1 MHGPLKDSYSLRSN
15 FREFAEQVISE
26 MIDSYV
32 QITHCSIFLR
42 FFVQIIGSMFPD
54 ISR

>member
-15 FREFAEQVISE
+15 FREFAEQVIS
-26 MIDSYV
+26 IDSYV
-32 QITHCSIFLR
+32 QITAQFFFR
-42 FFVQIIGSMFPD
+42 FFAQIIGSMFLD